1 MGGDNIH
8 KSHLYKKMKIIQ
20 IHNKYRYFGGE
31 DSVVDEEAKLLSY
44 NNHEVNQL
52 IRDNSEELISFQDKF
67 NAFKN
72 ISYSFRSV
80 EMLNKELLKFGNPDI
95 VHVHNTF
102 PLWTYSVFD
111 FFKKKNVPIIMTL
124 HNYRLIWEKLGLFN
138 KDREKYGYFKD
149 SNIGS
154 FIISKFINK
163 QKNLLKNVSKFIT
176 HTEFTKYEFSKHVIP
191 ENKLV
196 IKPNF
201 LNSTNNKIQSIS
213 EKNNAIFASRISKEK
228 GILTLIKAFTK
239 IDINLDALGD
249 GPLFNK
255 VKKYNINNIK
265 LHGNLPRDKVN
276 KFINKSKF
284 LVFPS
289 EWYES
294 FPMTILEAF
303 REGTLVLASNIGSI
317 KSIIKD
323 RFNGI
328 LFEPGNTSDL
338 IDKVKWILNN
348 QRECDQITLNANNEF
363 NQKYS
368 SEVNYK
374 QLIDVYEKA
383 IQDNEN

>member
-1 MGGDNIH
+1 
-8 KSHLYKKMKIIQ
+8 MKILQ

-31 DSVVDEEAKLLSY
+31 DSVVDEEAKLLRSH
-44 NNHEVNQL
+44 NHEVNQL
-52 IRDNSEELISFQDKF
+52 IRENSIELKSFQDKLS
-67 NAFKN
+67 AFKN
-72 ISYSFRSV
+72 ISYSHKSF
-80 EMLNKELLKFGNPDI
+80 EILNKELLKFGNPDI

-111 FFKKKNVPIIMTL
+111 FFKKRNVPIIMTL
-124 HNYRLIWEKLGLFN
+124 HNYRLIWENLGLFN

-154 FIISKFINK
+154 YIISKFINK
-163 QKNLLKNVSKFIT
+163 RKDLLKNISKFIT
-176 HTEFTKYEFSKHVIP
+176 HTEFTKQEFSKHVIP

-201 LNSTNNKIQSIS
+201 LKLTNNKIQSIL

-228 GILTLIKAFTK
+228 GIFSLIKAFEK
-239 IDINLDALGD
+239 IDINLDILGD
-249 GPLFNK
+249 GPLFNEI
-255 VKKYNINNIK
+255 KKKKINNIK
-265 LHGNLPRDKVN
+265 LHGNLTRDEVN
-276 KFINKSKF
+276 KLISKSKF

-328 LFEPGNTSDL
+328 LFEPGNTLDL

-348 QRECDQITLNANNEF
+348 QRECDQIALNANSEF

-383 IQDNEN
+383 IKDNENSNNQLFNQ

>member
-1 MGGDNIH
+1 
-8 KSHLYKKMKIIQ
+8 MKIIQ

-31 DSVVDEEAKLLSY
+31 DSVVDEEAKLLSS

-67 NAFKN
+67 NALKN
-72 ISYSFRSV
+72 ISYSKDSIKI
-80 EMLNKELLKFGNPDI
+80 LDTSILKQGIPDI
-95 VHVHNTF
+95 VHIHNTF

-249 GPLFNK
+249 GPLFKK

-348 QRECDQITLNANNEF
+348 QRECDQIALNANNEF
-363 NQKYS
+363 KQKYS